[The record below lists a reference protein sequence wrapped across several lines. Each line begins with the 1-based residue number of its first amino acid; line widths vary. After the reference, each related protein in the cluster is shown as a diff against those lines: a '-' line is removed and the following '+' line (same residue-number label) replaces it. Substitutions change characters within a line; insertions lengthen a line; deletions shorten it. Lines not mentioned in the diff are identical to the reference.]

1 MTDELYGCHCGGSN
15 CFCANIKRAEN
26 KITSIYNHHLEQ
38 AGITRGQYA
47 LLVHIEENPCVSVSH
62 LAQLVGLERTTLVR
76 NLKPLENRGLIQ
88 DTACKGR
95 SRSLKLTEEGKQ
107 VLSHARIFWQKA
119 QTEMEEALGPEMIE
133 QFHLLVE
140 RIMQI

>member
-1 MTDELYGCHCGGSN
+1 MLLCKHQ
-15 CFCANIKRAEN
+15 AAEN

-62 LAQLVGLERTTLVR
+62 LAQLVGLERTTLVQ
-76 NLKPLENRGLIQ
+76 KPETAGKQRTVQ

-95 SRSLKLTEEGKQ
+95 SRSLELTEEGKQ

>member
-88 DTACKGR
+88 DTAAMTQPQPG
-95 SRSLKLTEEGKQ
+95 
-107 VLSHARIFWQKA
+107 AY
-119 QTEMEEALGPEMIE
+119 
-133 QFHLLVE
+133 
-140 RIMQI
+140 